1 MSDNLLF
8 YIVFLIQ
15 IILISFYFP
24 RQIVRRVT
32 TIFTTY
38 PPAEYPRLYTKPLE
52 VYAAGLKLY
61 RILNHIVLGIGIILI
76 AGLILRD
83 TPTGQEIPQIVPF
96 AYWVFQVIPLFL
108 MELSGFAYFKLMRQA
123 DKRTRRQADLQPR
136 RLFDFISPSLIGLAI
151 LLNLGCIVFY
161 FYLDQFQ
168 FYWSSDTFVIALSIL
183 ASNALYAGI
192 IYRNLRGK
200 KLDPYQAEK
209 DRYRQIE
216 LSVKSLVFMS
226 IMASIFLITIKMI
239 NQYNLDALE
248 ALIMSLYLQL
258 TVLISLGSMLHFIK
272 VSDIDFDVYKGE
284 TPRLS

>member
-1 MSDNLLF
+1 MSNNLMF

-15 IILISFYFP
+15 ILLISFYFP
-24 RQIVRRVT
+24 RQIVRRIT

-38 PPAEYPRLYTKPLE
+38 PPTEYPRLYTKPLK
-52 VYAAGLKLY
+52 VYAARLKLY
-61 RILNHIVLGIGIILI
+61 RILNHIILGLGIILT
-76 AGLILRD
+76 AALILRD
-83 TPTGQEIPQIVPF
+83 APTGEKIPQIIPF
-96 AYWVFQVIPLFL
+96 TYWVFQVIPLFL

-151 LLNLGCIVFY
+151 LLNMVCIVFY
-161 FYLDQFQ
+161 FYLDQFH
-168 FYWSSDTFVIALSIL
+168 FYWGSDTMVIALSIL
-183 ASNALYAGI
+183 ASNALYAGV
-192 IYRNLRGK
+192 IYRNLHGK
-200 KLDPYQAEK
+200 KLDPYQAKK

-239 NQYNLDALE
+239 NQYNLDELE

-272 VSDIDFDVYKGE
+272 VSDIDFDVYKGKKN
-284 TPRLS
+284 RSD